1 MRNPSIY
8 TRPAAV
14 RLLAF
19 GALLLAAAACGGGG
33 GDDGGGGGEAEEA
46 GTPLPEG
53 VTAVAAEAR
62 IAMPAP
68 EDPRCQPP
76 STRKVFR
83 MDAEWEGYWTY
94 GFEGCP
100 RPALPAGFDWNKEM
114 LVLAAMGRRESP
126 ADSITVRGSGVV
138 SDSMLV
144 VLRRTTRLAPCSETP
159 VRVWPR
165 DLVRVPA
172 SDRPAKFVEE
182 HVKLPCPQ

>member
-1 MRNPSIY
+1 MRNPSIH
-8 TRPAAV
+8 TRPSAA

-19 GALLLAAAACGGGG
+19 AALLFATTACGG
-33 GDDGGGGGEAEEA
+33 DDAENSEDPGA
-46 GTPLPEG
+46 PLPEG
-53 VTAVAAEAR
+53 VTALAADAR
-62 IAMPAP
+62 IAMPP
-68 EDPRCQPP
+68 PQDPRCQPP

-100 RPALPAGFDWNKEM
+100 RPALPAGFDWTKEM
-114 LVLAAMGRRESP
+114 LVLAAMGRRESA

-138 SDSMLV
+138 GDSMLI
-144 VLRRTTRLAPCSETP
+144 VLRRTTRQSPCSEAP

-165 DLVRVPA
+165 DLVRIPA

>member
-1 MRNPSIY
+1 M
-8 TRPAAV
+8 
-14 RLLAF
+14 RLLALA
-19 GALLLAAAACGGGG
+19 ALLLSAAACGGG
-33 GDDGGGGGEAEEA
+33 DGGGGGDEDPGA
-46 GTPLPEG
+46 PLPEG
-53 VTAVAAEAR
+53 VTALGADAR
-62 IAMPAP
+62 IALPP
-68 EDPRCQPP
+68 PQDPRCQPP

-100 RPALPAGFDWNKEM
+100 RPALPTGFDWSREM
-114 LVLAAMGRRESP
+114 LVLAAMGRRGSA

-138 SDSMLV
+138 GDSMLI
-144 VLRRTTRLAPCSETP
+144 VLRRTTRQSPCSETA

-165 DLVRVPA
+165 DLVRIPV